1 MFEESSESE
10 SESESSPIESSKS
23 LVVAPPPSISTPR
36 IVSNQVPTDISL
48 FDVMISEF
56 NNMSSSPYSSCS
68 SLSKDDEHC
77 LTNDENDKEII
88 KAMETLKNKTP
99 IIEDTETV
107 DISKDP
113 TIKREV
119 KIGLTLNKEERTDL
133 INLLKEFIDVF
144 AWSYEDMPVINREI
158 TQHTIPLIPGM
169 KPVKQKLR

>member
-1 MFEESSESE
+1 
-10 SESESSPIESSKS
+10 
-23 LVVAPPPSISTPR
+23 TPR

-56 NNMSSSPYSSCS
+56 NNMSSSPYSSYF

-88 KAMETLKNKTP
+88 KVMETLENKTL

-107 DISKDP
+107 NISKDP

-119 KIGLTLNKEERTDL
+119 KIGLTLSKDERTDL
-133 INLLKEFIDVF
+133 INLVKEFIDVF
-144 AWSYEDMPVINREI
+144 AWSYEDMPGINREI
-158 TQHTIPLIPGM
+158 AQHTIPLISGM
-169 KPVKQKLR
+169 KPVKQKLRRMKPDVALKIKEEVRSCRFHQSIQVSGMDS